1 MAPPLLASRAL
12 VLQGA
17 AVLPVLVGCRV
28 RSSVGAR
35 AAARTARWLWA
46 TKGRGA
52 LPPHED
58 ICVCEEGLRPEL
70 PQLMARSWF
79 RMGRSTCKSH
89 ASPSPLSPALGR
101 DCDSK
106 K

>member
-52 LPPHED
+52 LTTLYQHTHKHPFYP
-58 ICVCEEGLRPEL
+58 
-70 PQLMARSWF
+70 
-79 RMGRSTCKSH
+79 
-89 ASPSPLSPALGR
+89 
-101 DCDSK
+101 
-106 K
+106 

>member
-35 AAARTARWLWA
+35 AAARTGVGCGPRKDA
-46 TKGRGA
+46 G
-52 LPPHED
+52 P
-58 ICVCEEGLRPEL
+58 
-70 PQLMARSWF
+70 
-79 RMGRSTCKSH
+79 
-89 ASPSPLSPALGR
+89 
-101 DCDSK
+101 
-106 K
+106 